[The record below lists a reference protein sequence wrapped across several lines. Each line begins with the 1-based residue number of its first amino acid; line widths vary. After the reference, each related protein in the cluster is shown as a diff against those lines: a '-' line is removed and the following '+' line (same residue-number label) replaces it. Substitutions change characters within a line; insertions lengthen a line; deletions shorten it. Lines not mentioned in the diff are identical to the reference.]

1 MTLSSA
7 FDQSQPRSSGARK
20 SAGYA
25 QALAGRLLGRYLTSL
40 PSPITQLVD
49 ARVDARVAAALSEA
63 RADRSAEIQHLNA
76 QWQELNHLVRN
87 VAERMQA
94 CELELAES
102 NDIVRR
108 ASALVT
114 DQVALARRLASIEEG
129 LLRVDNGGVHP
140 PME

>member
-1 MTLSSA
+1 MKSSPA
-7 FDQSQPRSSGARK
+7 FDQSQPPSSEGRST
-20 SAGYA
+20 AGYA
-25 QALAGRLLGRYLTSL
+25 RKLAGRLLGRCLKSL

-49 ARVDARVAAALSEA
+49 ARVDARVAADLAGA
-63 RADRSAEIQHLNA
+63 RRSAEIQHLNA
-76 QWQELNHLVRN
+76 QWQELNHLVRK